1 MIDPHDAPTVPSS
14 LFMDTLPSAL
24 HPQEEMPPP
33 LQDWALRFTGSGS
46 EYFRIWIVNLLLTL
60 VTLTLY
66 WPFARARRMAYFHS
80 NTWVGDSALGFH
92 ADPWKMFRGYLLM
105 LALGAVYGL
114 VSNFVPA
121 LSWLPLLVL
130 ALLWPALWR
139 SSLMFRLRNTSWRG
153 VRFDFVGTT
162 GDAYRVM
169 LPLFLPSVLLV
180 AVGSVGETPGSAGL
194 TWVQVL
200 LVVGGLIVLAAS
212 VLFPWLM
219 ARMHAYQ
226 HSGYVFTAEHT
237 HLPVSALT
245 RPMYLLGL
253 KAFGLVVLAIAI
265 AVGLGVWAAFAL
277 SGDGRPGVLVA
288 VGALYLALPLLV
300 LPYWRARMQNLVWG
314 QTRSQHIV
322 LSSVLRFRDVLKVNL
337 LNWVLIALTLGL
349 YWPFAAIRT
358 ARVRLAAVSVRI
370 EGDVNTWVAQAPAQR
385 AGVLG
390 DAAGDF
396 FGVDMGL

>member
-1 MIDPHDAPTVPSS
+1 MTDPHDAPTVPSS
-14 LFMDTLPSAL
+14 LFMNTIPSAL
-24 HPQEEMPPP
+24 HPQEPAMPLIHKMP
-33 LQDWALRFTGSGS
+33 LRFTGSGS

-80 NTWVGDSALGFH
+80 NTWVGDSTLGFH

-105 LALGAVYGL
+105 LGLGL
-114 VSNFVPA
+114 VYWLVSYFAPT

-153 VRFDFVGTT
+153 VRFDFVGSAR
-162 GDAYRVM
+162 DAYRVM
-169 LPLFLPSVLLV
+169 LPLLFPSVLLV
-180 AVGSVGETPGSAGL
+180 AMASVGEVPEWAEL
-194 TWVQVL
+194 TWVQTL
-200 LVVGGLIVLAAS
+200 LVLGGLAAL
-212 VLFPWLM
+212 VVMLMFPWLM

-226 HSGYVFTAEHT
+226 HSGYVFTAEQA

-253 KAFGLVVLAIAI
+253 KALGLMVLAVPI
-265 AVGLGVWAAFAL
+265 AVGLGVWAAVATN
-277 SGDGRPGVLVA
+277 GDGRPGVVLA
-288 VGALYLALPLLV
+288 IGALYVALPLLV
-300 LPYWRARMQNLVWG
+300 LPYWKARMQNLVWG
-314 QTRSQHIV
+314 QTRSEHITI
-322 LSSVLRFRDVLKVNL
+322 SSVLRFRDLLKVNA
-337 LNWVLIALTLGL
+337 LNWLLIVLTLGL

-358 ARVRLAAVSVRI
+358 ARCRLQAVSVRT

>member
-1 MIDPHDAPTVPSS
+1 MSDWQEPVVGSDHRPTADAAMALDQRSTPAVHD
-14 LFMDTLPSAL
+14 
-24 HPQEEMPPP
+24 MP
-33 LQDWALRFTGSGS
+33 LRFTGSGS

-105 LALGAVYGL
+105 LVLGGVYGL

-121 LSWLPLLVL
+121 FSWLPLLVL

-153 VRFDFVGTT
+153 VRFDFVGSAR
-162 GDAYRVM
+162 DAYRVM
-169 LPLFLPSVLLV
+169 LPLWIPSVLLV
-180 AVGSVGETPGSAGL
+180 AMVSLAEAPGWSELGWVNNLLTMAG
-194 TWVQVL
+194 VL
-200 LVVGGLIVLAAS
+200 MVVFML
-212 VLFPWLM
+212 LFPWLM

-226 HSGYVFTAEHT
+226 HSGYVFTAEKT
-237 HLPVSALT
+237 HLPVSSLT
-245 RPMYLLGL
+245 GAMVVLGL
-253 KAFGLVVLAIAI
+253 KAFGLV
-265 AVGLGVWAAFAL
+265 
-277 SGDGRPGVLVA
+277 
-288 VGALYLALPLLV
+288 LLV
-300 LPYWRARMQNLVWG
+300 SLFMGVGVVVLGSVGPMAGLVVAAGSVYLVFPLVLLPYWKTRMQNLVWG
-314 QTRSQHIV
+314 QTRSRHIA
-322 LSSVLRFRDVLKVNL
+322 LSSVLRFRDMFTLNL
-337 LNWVLIALTLGL
+337 ANWLLIVVTLGL
-349 YWPFAAIRT
+349 YWPFAAIHT
-358 ARVRLAAVSVRI
+358 ARLRLEAVSVRI

>member
-1 MIDPHDAPTVPSS
+1 MTDPHDAPTVPSS
-14 LFMDTLPSAL
+14 LFMNTIPSGL
-24 HPQEEMPPP
+24 HPQEPATPSIHDMP
-33 LQDWALRFTGSGS
+33 LRFTGSGS

-80 NTWVGDSALGFH
+80 NTWVGNNALGFH

-105 LALGAVYGL
+105 LGLGL
-114 VSNFVPA
+114 VYWLVSYFVPA

-139 SSLMFRLRNTSWRG
+139 SSLMFRLRNTSWCG
-153 VRFDFVGTT
+153 VRFDFAGSSR
-162 GDAYRVM
+162 DAYRVM
-169 LPLFLPSVLLV
+169 LPLWIPSVLLV
-180 AVGSVGETPGSAGL
+180 ALVSLAEAPGWSELG
-194 TWVQVL
+194 WVQSLLAIAGVL
-200 LVVGGLIVLAAS
+200 MAVFLL
-212 VLFPWLM
+212 LFPWLM

-226 HSGYVFTAEHT
+226 HSGYVFTAERA

-245 RPMYLLGL
+245 GALYLLGL
-253 KAFGLVVLAIAI
+253 KAFGLMLLVSVLMGVVVAMFGA
-265 AVGLGVWAAFAL
+265 GGVMA
-277 SGDGRPGVLVA
+277 GVAVA
-288 VGALYLALPLLV
+288 VGAVYLVFPLVL
-300 LPYWRARMQNLVWG
+300 LPYWKTRMQNLVWG
-314 QTRSQHIV
+314 QTRSRHIA
-322 LSSVLRFRDVLKVNL
+322 LSSALRFRDFFKLNV
-337 LNWVLIALTLGL
+337 LNWLLIVLTLGL

-358 ARVRLAAVSVRI
+358 ARLRLEAMSVRI
-370 EGDVNTWVAQAPAQR
+370 EGDVSTWVAQAPAQR

>member
-1 MIDPHDAPTVPSS
+1 MTDPHDALTVPSS
-14 LFMDTLPSAL
+14 LFMPTIPSAL
-24 HPQEEMPPP
+24 HPQEELPPP
-33 LQDWALRFTGSGS
+33 VQHMPLRFTGSGS

-105 LALGAVYGL
+105 LGLGL
-114 VSNFVPA
+114 VYWLVSYFAPA

-153 VRFDFVGTT
+153 VRFDFVGSAR
-162 GDAYRVM
+162 DAYRVM
-169 LPLFLPSVLLV
+169 LPLLFPSVLLV
-180 AVGSVGETPGSAGL
+180 AMASVGEAPEWAEL
-194 TWVQVL
+194 TWVQTL
-200 LVVGGLIVLAAS
+200 LVLGGLAAL
-212 VLFPWLM
+212 VVMLMFPWLM
-219 ARMHAYQ
+219 ARMHAFQ
-226 HSGYVFTAEHT
+226 HSGYIFTAERT
-237 HLPVSALT
+237 LLEASQLT
-245 RPMYLLGL
+245 RALYLLGL
-253 KAFGLVVLAIAI
+253 KMMGLML
-265 AVGLGVWAAFAL
+265 L
-277 SGDGRPGVLVA
+277 GVLVLGLLA
-288 VGALYLALPLLV
+288 ALLGSSGMMAGVAATVGGIYLLV
-300 LPYWRARMQNLVWG
+300 PLVLLPYWQARMQNLVWG
-314 QTRSQHIV
+314 QTRSPHIT
-322 LSSVLRFRDVLKVNL
+322 LSSALRFRDLMKVNA
-337 LNWVLIALTLGL
+337 LNWLLIVITLGL
-349 YWPFAAIRT
+349 FWPFAAIRT
-358 ARVRLAAVSVRI
+358 ARARLQAMSVRI